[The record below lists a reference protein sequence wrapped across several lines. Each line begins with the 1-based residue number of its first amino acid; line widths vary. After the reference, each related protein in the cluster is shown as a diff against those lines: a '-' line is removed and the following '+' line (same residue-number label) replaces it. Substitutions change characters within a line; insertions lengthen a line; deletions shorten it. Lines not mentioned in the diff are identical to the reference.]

1 LNVDELSIVS
11 KYILDT

>member
-1 LNVDELSIVS
+1 LNVDELSVVS